1 MSDKI
6 KETKIDL
13 QGKQGNLKVDAETI
27 TLEMPNTK
35 GLSLEE
41 VESNMKVKGFCSE
54 CTGVFAAVGSFL

>member
-1 MSDKI
+1 MSEKI
-6 KETKIDL
+6 KETKINL

-41 VESNMKVKGFCSE
+41 VESNMKADGFCDK